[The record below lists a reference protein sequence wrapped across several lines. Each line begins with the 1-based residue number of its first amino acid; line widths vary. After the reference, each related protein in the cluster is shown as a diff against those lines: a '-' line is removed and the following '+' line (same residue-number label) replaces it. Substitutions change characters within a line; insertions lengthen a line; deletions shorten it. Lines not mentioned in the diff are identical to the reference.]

1 MNEPSVFSTD
11 SKTMPLEALHQKKDG
26 RFFEHRDLH
35 NAYGALHQRR
45 SWKGLLLRDEY
56 TQRPFVLTRSYFM
69 GSQKFGAYWTGDNN
83 SVQTELKG
91 CLIMLLQNGIAGQPF
106 GGCDIPG
113 FYGNLTDDLFIQ
125 FYQLG
130 SYFPFMRA
138 HSHIDF
144 PNREPWLQS

>member
-1 MNEPSVFSTD
+1 
-11 SKTMPLEALHQKKDG
+11 
-26 RFFEHRDLH
+26 
-35 NAYGALHQRR
+35 
-45 SWKGLLLRDEY
+45 
-56 TQRPFVLTRSYFM
+56 M

-113 FYGNLTDDLFIQ
+113 FYGKLTDDLFIQ

-144 PNREPWLQS
+144 PNREPWLQSQRVQVAIRDAVNRRYDLIHYSYTNFYLMSKSGDSLMRTMWSEFPDDQSTYTIDS